1 MAKIKRQF
9 MVRLGHNSRRTP
21 KMKGK
26 KIRMRG
32 PKATQIE
39 LTNRQRAELEQIIRK
54 ANSKQI
60 HVMRAKI
67 ILLADEGLSNQQ
79 IADRLEGHRET
90 ARRWRDRWAV
100 EVENLA
106 AVEAGSE
113 DKELGKYIL
122 SLLSDQARS
131 GTPSKFTA
139 EQICQIVAISC
150 EEPEEYGRPVTHW
163 TPAELADEAV
173 KQGIVESISARQT
186 GRFLKRSQSQAEP
199 VSQLAE

>member
-1 MAKIKRQF
+1 
-9 MVRLGHNSRRTP
+9 
-21 KMKGK
+21 
-26 KIRMRG
+26 MRG

-39 LTNRQRAELEQIIRK
+39 LTSRQRAELEQIIRK

-60 HVMRAKI
+60 HVTRAKV

-79 IADRLEGHRET
+79 IATRLESDRET

-106 AVEAGSE
+106 VVEAE
-113 DKELGKYIL
+113 ADDKELDNYIL

-131 GTPSKFTA
+131 GTPGKFTA

-173 KQGIVESISARQT
+173 KQGIVASISARQT
-186 GRFLKRSQSQAEP
+186 GRFLKRSPSQAKP
-199 VSQLAE
+199 VSQLVE

>member
-9 MVRLGHNSRRTP
+9 IVRLGYNSRRTP

-26 KIRMRG
+26 EIRMRG
-32 PKATQIE
+32 PKATQIK

-100 EVENLA
+100 EVEKLA

>member
-1 MAKIKRQF
+1 
-9 MVRLGHNSRRTP
+9 
-21 KMKGK
+21 
-26 KIRMRG
+26 MRG
-32 PKATQIE
+32 PKPTEIK
-39 LTNRQRAELEQIIRK
+39 LTKRQQAELARIVRK

-67 ILLADEGLSNQQ
+67 ILLADDGLNNQQ
-79 IADRLEGHRET
+79 IANRLEGHRET
-90 ARRWRDRWAV
+90 VRKWQDRWVNEA
-100 EVENLA
+100 ENLVS
-106 AVEAGSE
+106 VEAE
-113 DKELGKYIL
+113 ATDKELGKYIL

-150 EEPEEYGRPVTHW
+150 EEPEEYDRPVTHW

-199 VSQLAE
+199 VSQLAEQ

>member
-1 MAKIKRQF
+1 
-9 MVRLGHNSRRTP
+9 
-21 KMKGK
+21 
-26 KIRMRG
+26 MRG

-39 LTNRQRAELEQIIRK
+39 LTNRQRAELEKIIRK

-60 HVMRAKI
+60 HVTRAKI
-67 ILLADEGLSNQQ
+67 IVLADEGMSNQQ

-90 ARRWRDRWAV
+90 ARRWRDRWAD
-100 EVENLA
+100 EVETLA
-106 AVEAGSE
+106 AVEAE
-113 DKELGKYIL
+113 ADDKELGKYVIC
-122 SLLSDQARS
+122 LLSDQARS
-131 GTPSKFTA
+131 GTPGKFTA

-199 VSQLAE
+199 VSQLAEQ

>member
-1 MAKIKRQF
+1 
-9 MVRLGHNSRRTP
+9 
-21 KMKGK
+21 
-26 KIRMRG
+26 MRG

-39 LTNRQRAELEQIIRK
+39 LTSRQRAELERIVRK

-60 HVMRAKI
+60 HVTRARI
-67 ILLADEGLSNQQ
+67 ILLADKGFSNQQ
-79 IADRLEGHRET
+79 IADRLGGHRET
-90 ARRWRDRWAV
+90 TRRWRDRWAA

-106 AVEAGSE
+106 AVEAGSD

-131 GTPSKFTA
+131 GTPGKFTA

-150 EEPEEYGRPVTHW
+150 EQPEVYGRPVTHW

-173 KQGIVESISARQT
+173 KQGIVTSISARHA

-199 VSQLAE
+199 VSQLAEQSTL